1 MKTEIGTGIFT
12 VAFIEAL
19 FTIAKQ
25 WKQPKYSS
33 TYTWINKMWYTH
45 TYGISFSLKRNE
57 VLTHA
62 ATWVNLENNMQ
73 SLVSQSQ
80 RDKYCL
86 SPCT

>member
-12 VAFIEAL
+12 SAFIEAL

-45 TYGISFSLKRNE
+45 TYGISLSLKRNA

-62 ATWVNLENNMQ
+62 ATWMNLENRM
-73 SLVSQSQ
+73 
-80 RDKYCL
+80 
-86 SPCT
+86 